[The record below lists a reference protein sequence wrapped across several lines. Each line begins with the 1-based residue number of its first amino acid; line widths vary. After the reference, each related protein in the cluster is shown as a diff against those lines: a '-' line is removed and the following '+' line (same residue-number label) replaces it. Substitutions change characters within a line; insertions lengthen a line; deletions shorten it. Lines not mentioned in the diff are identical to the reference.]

1 MARSFKKHPVMS
13 YAIAHSEKKDKI
25 GYNRRMR
32 VRENSRLRMLLNDFI
47 PKHLYEYSNPYCMQ
61 KDGSRHWM
69 TPEVLKKCHDLYDFL
84 RWCRK

>member
-13 YAIAHSEKKDKI
+13 YVIAQSEKKDKI
-25 GYNRRMR
+25 EYNQRMR
-32 VRENSRLRMLLNDFI
+32 VKENTRLRVLLDNFI
-47 PKHLYEYSNPYCMQ
+47 PKDLREYSNPYCMQ

-69 TPEVLKKCHDLYDFL
+69 TQEVLKKCHNLYGFL

>member
-13 YAIAHSEKKDKI
+13 YVIVQSEKKDKI
-25 GYNRRMR
+25 EYNRRMR
-32 VRENSRLRMLLNDFI
+32 VKENTRLRVLLDNFI
-47 PKHLYEYSNPYCMQ
+47 PKDLREYSNPYCMQ

-69 TPEVLKKCHDLYDFL
+69 TPEVLKKCHNLYGFL